1 MRRGGFAANTVELKD
16 DVFWRGGGGKQ
27 GEGDGGK
34 LGKSNSVSPTCT
46 KKMRSPILVN
56 PETEHTK
63 KYSMM
68 APRKMKSKGKK
79 GDTATKKESMGL
91 KMMGEFTMKPQ
102 DIPQGEF
109 TARSREAKKSDVMRN
124 TESYRYT
131 CVVEMETSVRS
142 ARLAG

>member
-1 MRRGGFAANTVELKD
+1 
-16 DVFWRGGGGKQ
+16 
-27 GEGDGGK
+27 
-34 LGKSNSVSPTCT
+34 
-46 KKMRSPILVN
+46 MRSPILVN